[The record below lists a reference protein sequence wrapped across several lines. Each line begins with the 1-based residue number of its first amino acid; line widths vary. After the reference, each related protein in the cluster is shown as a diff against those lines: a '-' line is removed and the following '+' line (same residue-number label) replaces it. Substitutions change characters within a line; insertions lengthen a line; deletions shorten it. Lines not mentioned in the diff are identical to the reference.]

1 VGVAQQYAVRE
12 PGSAAVEV
20 PTRQQRSGVKAF
32 SIEDQLI
39 RMDLYRKGEQP

>member
-1 VGVAQQYAVRE
+1 VGVAQQYNVRE

-20 PTRQQRSGVKAF
+20 PTRQQQSGVTVF

-39 RMDLYRKGEQP
+39 RMDLCRKGEQL